1 MLIIIIGADLIQY
14 DIFTKVDWKVL
25 GLLLGVSD
33 DNLESIEKRCSSEV
47 DQCQQSMIDQWIE
60 TGQAYWSVLID
71 TLDGPV
77 LSMMDI
83 ADRIAKDKL
92 STNHIAQIK

>member
-1 MLIIIIGADLIQY
+1 MQYQNCLISINSIGGDIVQY
-14 DIFTKVDWKVL
+14 DMFAKIDWKVL
-25 GLLLGVSD
+25 GLLLGLSD
-33 DNLESIEKRCSSEV
+33 HILQSIEKSYSTDV
-47 DQCQQSMIDQWIE
+47 ILCQQSIIDQWIS
-60 TGQAYWSVLID
+60 TGQAYWSILID

-92 STNHIAQIK
+92 SI